1 MTPSRAILPPH
12 MRYPCLKSIMENR
25 INKFS
30 KKDTNKNVKKTGAL
44 LKLDLEFEDHLIL

>member
-1 MTPSRAILPPH
+1 MRPSRAILTPH
-12 MRYPCLKSIMENR
+12 IRNPFLKSIMENS

-30 KKDTNKNVKKTGAL
+30 KNDTNKNVKKIGEV